1 MSTIMVIYCLMALS
15 TVMMQKYTDRPK
27 CSILCSIS
35 ECSMK
40 WAKYPVALAAQKG
53 MTTVLPVGTPG
64 RHNTHIHEMKMR
76 LVFHNFHLIRPSFV
90 CPTKDRNPHKYYTL
104 VLFTIS
110 SASIFFFS
118 GMDVLAGLLPVRTLL
133 ILMIMAVSL
142 LVRGYYVREITPQIN
157 LLKLVIFLLMFIPS
171 SMATSVYGGLK
182 NNGWLGYT
190 VTISS

>member
-1 MSTIMVIYCLMALS
+1 
-15 TVMMQKYTDRPK
+15 
-27 CSILCSIS
+27 
-35 ECSMK
+35 
-40 WAKYPVALAAQKG
+40 
-53 MTTVLPVGTPG
+53 
-64 RHNTHIHEMKMR
+64 MR
-76 LVFHNFHLIRPSFV
+76 LAFHNFHLIRPSFV

-133 ILMIMAVSL
+133 ILMIMAVAL
-142 LVRGYYVREITPQIN
+142 LVRRYYVREITPQIN
-157 LLKLVIFLLMFIPS
+157 LLKLVIFLLMFIAS

-190 VTISS
+190 VTFPLRFLGTAGISTEDAKAWWDSTCSPVSILVNCNKYLSHGIFKF